1 MIRVENVSKSFG
13 KEKVLDNV
21 SFEVKRGTIC
31 GLVGRNGSGKTVLFK
46 CICGFTGVDSGQIL
60 VRGKR
65 VGKEIET
72 PERAGVLIEHPGF
85 LKGYSGYQNLKML
98 ALLSGQA
105 QKEDIEH
112 ALHRVGLWEDRNKK
126 VNKYSM
132 GMKQRLGIGQAVM
145 EHPDLLILDEPMN
158 GLDNQGVEEMR
169 RLFLEMRET
178 GVTILM
184 TSHHAEDIKALCDEV
199 YHMDRGILSES
210 SDDSGIDKFFFGDI
224 IMDR

>member
-21 SFEVKRGTIC
+21 SFEVKEGTIC

-46 CICGFTGVDSGQIL
+46 CICGFMGVDSGQIF

-72 PERAGVLIEHPGF
+72 PEHAGVLIEHPGF

-112 ALHRVGLWEDRNKK
+112 ALHKVGLWEARNKK

-158 GLDNQGVEEMR
+158 GLDNQGVDEMR
-169 RLFLEMRET
+169 RLFLELKGA

-199 YHMDRGILSES
+199 YRMDRGTLSES
-210 SDDSGIDKFFFGDI
+210 ESSGSKNGFL
-224 IMDR
+224 R